1 MLATTVSI
9 HMLIDPLQKNCL
21 RAPKGYKK
29 KILKWNIYI
38 LRPNIKHIFSNRR
51 FRAQESL

>member
-29 KILKWNIYI
+29 KILKRNIYV